1 MNTGKPNTPE
11 ELLGENHRR
20 SLTSALTIVE
30 QLLNE
35 LEGTLASRL
44 SSCCVELVDDI
55 TEEEKNHNREVI
67 KEARRQIW
75 ILAGKYRTNRRKQSI
90 RRIIDAKKT
99 RIWEVLIDTRAKRQ
113 KSYGAFPKELVA
125 EYDGDIDGLLKI
137 TDKIVF

>member
-1 MNTGKPNTPE
+1 MNTGKHNTPK

-35 LEGTLASRL
+35 IEGTLAGRL

-55 TEEEKNHNREVI
+55 TEE
-67 KEARRQIW
+67 
-75 ILAGKYRTNRRKQSI
+75 YRTNRRKQSI

-113 KSYGAFPKELVA
+113 KSYGAFPNELVA
-125 EYDGDIDGLLKI
+125 EYDGDINGLLKI

>member
-1 MNTGKPNTPE
+1 MKREKQNTSTY
-11 ELLGENHRR
+11 LLGENHRR

-35 LEGTLASRL
+35 IEGLFAARL
-44 SSCCVELVDDI
+44 SSCCVEMIDDI
-55 TEEEKNHNREVI
+55 PEENKNHNQEVI
-67 KEARRQIW
+67 NEARRQIC
-75 ILAGKYRTNRRKQSI
+75 ILAEKYRTDRRKQSI

-99 RIWEVLIDTRAKRQ
+99 SIWEVLIDTRAKRQ

-125 EYDGDIDGLLKI
+125 EYDGDINGLLKI

>member
-1 MNTGKPNTPE
+1 MNTGKHNTPK

-35 LEGTLASRL
+35 IEGTLAGRL

-55 TEEEKNHNREVI
+55 TEEEKSHNREVI
-67 KEARRQIW
+67 IEARRQIC
-75 ILAGKYRTNRRKQSI
+75 ILAEKYRTNRRKQSI

-113 KSYGAFPKELVA
+113 KSYGAFPNELVA
-125 EYDGDIDGLLKI
+125 EYDGDINGLLKI